1 MRYAWPG
8 IPFAAP
14 RPGRAAV
21 YPPRPERAAD
31 RRPRALLAAPALAL
45 SAWLGVIT
53 VATVDE
59 DSSRADRSAAPRN
72 AAGGG
77 PSARPG
83 AAPRSAPLP
92 LRL

>member
-53 VATVDE
+53 VATVD
-59 DSSRADRSAAPRN
+59 RSAAPRN